1 VRAYATNTDGTIYG
15 EQREFTTRDGIIELT
30 TGPASSIT
38 ATSATIAG
46 NITTD
51 GGATVTARGV
61 CYSTTQNPTSSDT
74 CVASGSGI
82 GEFSANLTGMSA
94 VSTYFVRAYAI
105 NTVMTSYGAQA
116 SFVTAALLPKVT
128 TGSVSGL
135 GATTATVS
143 GEVTSDGGATV
154 SARGIC
160 YSTTQNPTTAN
171 SCMTSGSG
179 TGMFSATLT
188 GLDPGTTYYVRAYGS
203 NIEGTAYG
211 AQASFVS
218 LPVLP
223 SVTTGTVTGIT
234 SSGATVAGE
243 VTATGGATVT
253 GRGVCYSAT
262 QNPTIAG
269 TCVVSGSGIG
279 TFNSTIAG
287 LTRLTAYYVRSYATN
302 SEGTI
307 YGIQRSFSTLPDLPK
322 VTNFGTSE
330 ITPNSAKLDGSVTD
344 TGGATG
350 GETIRGFCWGTMPN
364 IPVDWDV
371 CVGRGSGL
379 GDFAYTVSGLTTG
392 MRYYW
397 AAYATNNAGTAWS
410 AVSNFVPR

>member
-1 VRAYATNTDGTIYG
+1 
-15 EQREFTTRDGIIELT
+15 
-30 TGPASSIT
+30 
-38 ATSATIAG
+38 
-46 NITTD
+46 
-51 GGATVTARGV
+51 
-61 CYSTTQNPTSSDT
+61 
-74 CVASGSGI
+74 
-82 GEFSANLTGMSA
+82 
-94 VSTYFVRAYAI
+94 
-105 NTVMTSYGAQA
+105 
-116 SFVTAALLPKVT
+116 
-128 TGSVSGL
+128 
-135 GATTATVS
+135 
-143 GEVTSDGGATV
+143 
-154 SARGIC
+154 
-160 YSTTQNPTTAN
+160 
-171 SCMTSGSG
+171 
-179 TGMFSATLT
+179 MFSATLT

-279 TFNSTIAG
+279 TFNATIAG
-287 LTRLTAYYVRSYATN
+287 LSRLTAYYVRSYATN

-322 VTNFGTSE
+322 VLSFGVSE
-330 ITPNSAKLDGSVTD
+330 ITSTSARVEGRLTD
-344 TGGATG
+344 KGGA
-350 GETIRGFCWGTMPN
+350 ESVSVGFCYGTTQNEVFDRNICTNALYAQASPN
-364 IPVDWDV
+364 
-371 CVGRGSGL
+371 
-379 GDFAYTVSGLTTG
+379 DFYNTLLGLTTG
-392 MRYYW
+392 VRYYS
-397 AAYATNNAGTAWS
+397 AFYATNSAGTTWS